1 MEDVVDVVAALIWQ
15 DNKFMICQRPEN
27 KTRPLMWEFVVGESF
42 LSVSRSRAFTGT
54 RSTMFRTLSAIC

>member
-15 DNKFMICQRPEN
+15 DNKFMIYQRPEN

-42 LSVSRSRAFTGT
+42 LSRSRAFTGA